1 MRGPPSV
8 QRVSGAHA
16 CAGAHENHEMPRA
29 DGCGVCILILH
40 HTRTSTCSI
49 CPVRVEFCVPGHLP
63 VSGVCTPHQRHTIS
77 HRVLLTIHWV

>member
-49 CPVRVEFCVPGHLP
+49 CPCVL
-63 VSGVCTPHQRHTIS
+63 SFAFQDTYLSQVCALRTSATQFLIEYY
-77 HRVLLTIHWV
+77 